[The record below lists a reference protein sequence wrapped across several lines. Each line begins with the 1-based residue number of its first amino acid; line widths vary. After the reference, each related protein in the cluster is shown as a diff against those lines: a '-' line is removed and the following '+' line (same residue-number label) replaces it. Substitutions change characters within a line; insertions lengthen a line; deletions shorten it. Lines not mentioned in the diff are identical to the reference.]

1 MAGGTQR
8 LSSGGS
14 GAPANSSN
22 GPAPSKGGFFPP
34 IDLNDIRTEYDRIG
48 RPLINYFTRLQEID
62 DWYFQR
68 DQSDPF
74 IEILDVEGNNTV
86 RQISSNEMR
95 VWGERLVSY
104 ITPEH
109 VTVEVPPALN
119 PRADTSCL
127 QHIKNSIEFTWHW
140 NDMYRFGSLHT
151 RRMFDLVCRG
161 VYIAQYKWL
170 PPEDANS
177 INGGFPIMI
186 TMHDVFNTR
195 WELDSDG
202 MVNVVILAKKRM
214 ARQIPEPW
222 LQAVGQQYAPTD
234 EVEIYEY
241 WDREMHGV
249 VIGGAIVKP
258 LTPHKYTTV
267 DGTPICPFVIPVHL
281 EHDENQADTAPQF
294 SGTGLLSVRV
304 GTPVLES
311 LLPVVRN
318 KSKLLT
324 AQFESIRR
332 AAIPVIAVQD
342 NPGREIGDIAQSI
355 EEGILVLPKDGKAEW
370 MTPPP
375 IVQQIGGALDYY
387 DKTQVGTAG
396 AAASMLSGTQP
407 TGTSMLNTS
416 TSTNLARQNAMM
428 AAKTLSIGLTREA
441 LLICGMIKNNTK
453 SSTARNYFAAT
464 GYQLQSSRT
473 QDYTNGSPLAH
484 SSAMTG
490 SDQEPIDPYTFSGF
504 RIARVAVVPE
514 EREPAA
520 AKRTAGLQLLSMQQ
534 LRMPLDYIYAEYF
547 EHPNPQELLARLD
560 MEALIRDPNLPF
572 MKLNGLMRYLQDLTG
587 TIDPGLVD
595 QAKSQVQQALPQI
608 VQATIQ
614 QILQQALP
622 QGTGGGAQ
630 PPGGPGGPPV
640 PGPQGAPPPVP
651 GAQFPGNPGLPGMPP
666 GLGPAQSQGNMP
678 PPMPGQGLMNGL
690 VAHGAPPQIP
700 PPSVGQPMLQP
711 PQMGPPQMGPRPF

>member
-1 MAGGTQR
+1 MSY
-8 LSSGGS
+8 SSGGS
-14 GAPANSSN
+14 GAPAGSGNA
-22 GPAPSKGGFFPP
+22 PAPSKGGFFPP
-34 IDLNDIRTEYDRIG
+34 IDLEDIRTEYDRIG
-48 RPLINYFTRLQEID
+48 RPLINYFTRLQELD

-68 DQSDPF
+68 EQTDPF

-86 RQISSNEMR
+86 RQISSNEIR
-95 VWGERLVSY
+95 VWGERLISY

-109 VTVEVPPALN
+109 LTVEVQPALN
-119 PRADTSCL
+119 PRADTQCL
-127 QHIKNSIEFTWHW
+127 QHIKNAIEFTWHW
-140 NDMYRFGSLHT
+140 NDMYRFGSLLT

-161 VYIAQYKWL
+161 LYVAQYSWL
-170 PPEDANS
+170 DSSEANQV
-177 INGGFPIMI
+177 NGGYPIMV

-214 ARQIPEPW
+214 ARQIREPW
-222 LQAVGQQYAPTD
+222 LQTAGQQYSPTD

-241 WDREMHGV
+241 WDRENHGV
-249 VIGGAIVKP
+249 VIGGTVVKE
-258 LTPHKYTTV
+258 LTPHKYTSV
-267 DGTPICPFVIPVHL
+267 DGTPICPFAIPIHL
-281 EHDENQADTAPQF
+281 EHDENQADTSPQF

-332 AAIPVIAVQD
+332 AAIPVIAVHD

-396 AAASMLSGTQP
+396 AASSILSGTSP
-407 TGTSMLNTS
+407 TGTSMLS
-416 TSTNLARQNAMM
+416 TNASTNLARQNAMM
-428 AAKTLSIGLTREA
+428 AAKTLSVGLTREA
-441 LLICGMIKNNTK
+441 MIICGLIKANTK
-453 SSTARNYFAAT
+453 SSTARNYFAASGFKLDST
-464 GYQLQSSRT
+464 RPG
-473 QDYTNGSPLAH
+473 DYTDGAPLAH

-490 SDQEPIDPYTFSGF
+490 SDQEPIDPYTFNGF

-560 MEALIRDPNLPF
+560 MEALVRDPNLPF

-587 TIDPGLVD
+587 TLDPGLVD
-595 QAKSQVQQALPQI
+595 QAKSQAQQALPQI

-614 QILQQALP
+614 QILAQALP
-622 QGTGGGAQ
+622 QGGGALAQ
-630 PPGGPGGPPV
+630 PGGAPGGPPV
-640 PGPQGAPPPVP
+640 PGPQGAPGPLGAGQGLPPRGFPPVAP
-651 GAQFPGNPGLPGMPP
+651 AGLPS
-666 GLGPAQSQGNMP
+666 QSQGNMP
-678 PPMPGQGLMNGL
+678 PPLPGHGVMNGL
-690 VAHGAPPQIP
+690 VAHGVPPQIP
-700 PPSVGQPMLQP
+700 PTSVGQPMLQP
-711 PQMGPPQMGPRPF
+711 PGAVRRPF